1 MPRRKG
7 MIGPGAGA
15 MGGPGMKPARPP
27 TAAAGRPP
35 PIKPPGASPLVGAP
49 GPSPG
54 MGMAGGGG
62 GMGPPRGGGIGGA
75 PGFKKGGEL
84 KGEMK
89 GMKGDEGEAGEG
101 KGKLREK
108 IRYEKGGEVKGRV
121 GRDTAS
127 AGKSC

>member
-1 MPRRKG
+1 MPRKRG

-35 PIKPPGASPLVGAP
+35 PIRPPGATPMAKPIASAP

-54 MGMAGGGG
+54 LGGG
-62 GMGPPRGGGIGGA
+62 GMGGPPKGGGIGGS
-75 PGFKKGGEL
+75 PGFKRGGEAHEEKEEKAFRKGGNVT
-84 KGEMK
+84 
-89 GMKGDEGEAGEG
+89 
-101 KGKLREK
+101 
-108 IRYEKGGEVKGRV
+108 RYEKGGDVKGRT

-127 AGKSC
+127 ASKSC